1 MSRIRRPPRKPPVD
15 RSDRAPREANPD
27 DRSLFRE
34 SIGEV
39 DAWPERAEAPRAAP
53 PRPAAR
59 MSEADEQAVVGELLT
74 HPIDAWG
81 SDLGDPLKYLKDGV
95 SPKLLRQLGRG
106 AFAVRE
112 EFDLHQMTVPV
123 AERALSRFLDES
135 IRDAH
140 LCVRVV
146 HGKGLRSGSRG
157 PVLRAMVDRMLRR
170 RGDVLAFRSAQSG
183 DGGSGAVVV
192 LLKPRH

>member
-1 MSRIRRPPRKPPVD
+1 MSRIPRPRRKPPAERVD
-15 RSDRAPREANPD
+15 RESPGASAD

-34 SIGEV
+34 SIGAV
-39 DAWPERAEAPRAAP
+39 DAYPDKADV
-53 PRPAAR
+53 PRPAPPLPSAR
-59 MSEADEQAVVGELLT
+59 MSEADEQAVLGELLT
-74 HPIDAWG
+74 HPIDAWA
-81 SDLGDPLKYLKDGV
+81 SELGDPLKYLKQGA

-112 EFDLHQMTVPV
+112 EFDLHRMTVPM
-123 AERALSRFLDES
+123 AEKALARFLDDC
-135 IRDAH
+135 IREDL

-157 PVLRAMVDRMLRR
+157 PVLKAMVDRMLRR
-170 RGDVLAFRSAQSG
+170 RGDVLAYRSAP
-183 DGGSGAVVV
+183 DREGGSGAVVI